1 MCTKR
6 QTGRINENVEDGWKN
21 KLITK
26 VGQTASYLAAEREK
40 MAQLSDYGNQQLDYS
55 QQHSTLILTVCC
67 HSS

>member
-40 MAQLSDYGNQQLDYS
+40 WHNYLTTVMSYLIILN
-55 QQHSTLILTVCC
+55 STLP
-67 HSS
+67 